1 MKRREFITL
10 LGGAA
15 VTWPLAA
22 LAQQAGRIHRVA
34 IFSTTGRDRVWH
46 LHQALVDSLREL
58 GHVEGKNVVFEHRF
72 AEGKMERLA
81 SIAAELVSLSPEVI
95 VVGPNTSVRAVM
107 QASSSIPIVMTASTE
122 PVASGLID
130 SLARPG
136 GHIKGMTL
144 DVSAETYGLR
154 LQYLKEVHTSISR
167 VAILWNP
174 DAMGIK
180 VLQDT
185 EDAAKRLGIAL
196 VPHEVRRIADLE
208 RAFGLIDKEAVDG
221 LIVFNDGLTYAR
233 RREII
238 DFAARQRVPTMYGSR
253 EYVDDGG
260 LISYGA
266 NLAAIYRR
274 AAHFVDKILKG
285 ARPGELPV
293 ELPSQLELFIN
304 LKTAKALGLTIPASF
319 LLRADVVIE

>member
-58 GHVEGKNVVFEHRF
+58 GHVEGKNVVFEHRY
-72 AEGKMERLA
+72 ADGKMERLA

-107 QASSSIPIVMTASTE
+107 QASSSIPIVMTASAE

-136 GHIKGMTL
+136 GRITGMTL
-144 DVSAETYGLR
+144 DVTPETYGLR
-154 LQYLKEVHTSISR
+154 LQFLKEIHAEISR
-167 VAILWNP
+167 LAILWNP

-208 RAFGLIDKEAVDG
+208 AAFGSIGKEAVDG

-260 LISYGA
+260 LISYGV
-266 NLAAIYRR
+266 NLTAIYRR
-274 AAHFVDKILKG
+274 AAYFVDKILKG
-285 ARPGELPV
+285 VRPAELPV

-319 LLRADVVIE
+319 LLRADQVIE

>member
-1 MKRREFITL
+1 MRRREFITL

-107 QASSSIPIVMTASTE
+107 QASSSIPIVMTASAE

-136 GHIKGMTL
+136 GHITGMTL
-144 DVSAETYGLR
+144 DVTPETYGLR
-154 LQYLKEVHTSISR
+154 LQFLKEIHAEISR

-174 DAMGIK
+174 DAIGIK
-180 VLQDT
+180 ALQDT

-196 VPHEVRRIADLE
+196 APHEVRRIADLE
-208 RAFGLIDKEAVDG
+208 AAFGSIGKEAVDG